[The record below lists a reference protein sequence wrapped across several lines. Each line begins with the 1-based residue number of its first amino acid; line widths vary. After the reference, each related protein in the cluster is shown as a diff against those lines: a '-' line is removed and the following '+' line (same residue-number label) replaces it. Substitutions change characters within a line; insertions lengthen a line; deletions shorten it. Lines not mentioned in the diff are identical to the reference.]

1 MNNYCIRHRLEIDH
15 ECSGVSHNHNRP
27 QSSAGHLSSSNNKA
41 INEKRLNF
49 FQNHF
54 QKQPE
59 SKQLPSQNN
68 SRNGNNFQASNMV
81 SNINHLIILIKNP
94 TSTSQPH
101 LQKWAYFNMQI

>member
-15 ECSGVSHNHNRP
+15 ECTGVSHNHNRP
-27 QSSAGHLSSSNNKA
+27 QSSASHSSSSNKA

-59 SKQLPSQNN
+59 VKQLPSQNN
-68 SRNGNNFQASNMV
+68 SRNENNFQASSMV
-81 SNINHLIILIKNP
+81 SNKSHLIILTKKA
-94 TSTSQPH
+94 H
-101 LQKWAYFNMQI
+101 VHVL